1 VTSELK
7 ACKTCGLPA
16 EVKPPGSQRT
26 RCSDASGECP
36 DSRHFVTFDEWNRRA
51 PSPAVARLVE
61 ACQALREQDDLW
73 MAEPGDKGPCVEWHR
88 RMVDM
93 QVALAAVE
101 KEMQH

>member
-1 VTSELK
+1 MTSELK
-7 ACKTCGLPA
+7 ACPFCKRGATELDAFRAFNWELNSIEKWNERMASAPA
-16 EVKPPGSQRT
+16 R
-26 RCSDASGECP
+26 SD
-36 DSRHFVTFDEWNRRA
+36 
-51 PSPAVARLVE
+51 AVARLVE

-101 KEMQH
+101 KEMQ